1 MCSITEND
9 PSKGGD
15 FACAQ
20 GGCRA
25 CQDALVRTHSGLI
38 HTILH
43 RVEHAGLPYA
53 ELVQVG
59 RVALWRAVL
68 GFDPRRGVRFTTYG
82 GLAVERALWAAVRE
96 ARQVRNVSA
105 SVGAAP
111 EPWACLSQQPE
122 VRDAL
127 RAAVAQLPERLRVVV
142 TTLYGLAGQPPCTQ
156 AALGRAWGLSGERI
170 RQLHGQALV
179 ILRQPGLSAAL
190 YQLCEQD
197 SRAAYL
203 QTLRHNRTWQRRR
216 RRCTR

>member
-9 PSKGGD
+9 PARGGD

-25 CQDALVRTHSGLI
+25 CQDALVRAHSGLI
-38 HTILH
+38 HTIMR

-68 GFDPRRGVRFTTYG
+68 HFDPRRGVQFTTYG

-96 ARQVRNVSA
+96 ARQVRAWPLPSA
-105 SVGAAP
+105 ATP
-111 EPWACLSQQPE
+111 DPWTRASQQPE
-122 VRDAL
+122 VQAAV
-127 RAAVAQLPERLRVVV
+127 RAAVAQLPERLCRVM
-142 TTLYGLAGQPPCTQ
+142 TTLYGLDGGAPCTL
-156 AALGRAWGLSGERI
+156 ATVGRAWGLSGERI
-170 RQLHGQALV
+170 RQLHVQALV
-179 ILRQPGLSAAL
+179 TLRHPGLSAAL

-203 QTLRHNRTWQRRR
+203 QALQHNRAWQRRR
-216 RRCTR
+216 RR

>member
-20 GGCRA
+20 SGCRA
-25 CQDALVRTHSGLI
+25 CQDALVRAHSGLI
-38 HTILH
+38 HTILR

-68 GFDPRRGVRFTTYG
+68 CFDPGRGVQFTTYG

-96 ARQVRNVSA
+96 ARQVRDVPA
-105 SVGAAP
+105 PLAPLP
-111 EPWACLSQQPE
+111 EPWARLSQEPE
-122 VRDAL
+122 VRHAL
-127 RAAVAQLPERLRVVV
+127 RAAVAQLPERLRTVV

-156 AALGRAWGLSGERI
+156 AALGRRWSLSGERI

-197 SRAAYL
+197 SRIAYL
-203 QTLRHNRTWQRRR
+203 QALRHNRTWQRRR
-216 RRCTR
+216 RR

>member
-25 CQDALVRTHSGLI
+25 CQDALVRAHSGLI
-38 HTILH
+38 HTILR

-59 RVALWRAVL
+59 RMALWRAVL
-68 GFDPRRGVRFTTYG
+68 CFDPHRGVRFTTYG
-82 GLAVERALWAAVRE
+82 GLAVEHALWAAVRE
-96 ARQVRNVSA
+96 ARQVREVI
-105 SVGAAP
+105 VPMGTAP
-111 EPWACLSQQPE
+111 ELWTLISQQAE
-122 VRDAL
+122 VQSAL
-127 RAAVAQLPERLRVVV
+127 RAAVAQLPERLHTVV
-142 TTLYGLAGQPPCTQ
+142 TTLYGLEGQPPCTQ

-170 RQLHGQALV
+170 RQLHAQALV

-190 YQLCEQD
+190 YHLCEQD

-203 QTLRHNRTWQRRR
+203 QALHHNRTWQRRR
-216 RRCTR
+216 RR

>member
-15 FACAQ
+15 FACAHR
-20 GGCRA
+20 GCRA
-25 CQDALVRTHSGLI
+25 CQDALVRAHSGLI
-38 HTILH
+38 HTILR

-59 RVALWRAVL
+59 RVALWRAVRC
-68 GFDPRRGVRFTTYG
+68 FDPWRGVQFTTYG

-96 ARQVRNVSA
+96 ARQVRDVPVPLA
-105 SVGAAP
+105 TLP
-111 EPWACLSQQPE
+111 EPWAGLSQQSE
-122 VRDAL
+122 VRNAL
-127 RAAVAQLPERLRVVV
+127 RAAVVQLPERLQVVV
-142 TTLYGLAGQPPCTQ
+142 TTLYGLEGQPPCTQ
-156 AALGRAWGLSGERI
+156 AALGRTWGLSGERI

-179 ILRQPGLSAAL
+179 TLRQPGLSAAL

-203 QTLRHNRTWQRRR
+203 QALRHNRTWQRRR
-216 RRCTR
+216 RRCAR